1 MNSKRLLW
9 IFMLIALSLMLIGSV
24 HAQGSVQPFVAVS
37 GGQLTLVGGAAP
49 GVIVSPENVGLTSIV
64 WSPDGSQIAYLLT
77 QPDYSYK
84 LMTVSAAAGA
94 TPVAQNTAT
103 PVSGFPI
110 TYTPEGQ
117 IVFITEGQT
126 PSDSFVMMVQANLLN
141 PQTGEQQ
148 MVGTFGFGVGCGGGS
163 MSPADWQL
171 WTETGFG
178 GSPLVLS
185 WTRYGLLHST
195 TCGGSGLALLNIST
209 GTDIPL
215 GNDPIT
221 ANSDPS
227 LGYLMRAVVS
237 PDGERAATIRHQYQ
251 EPRPIQ
257 TLVLI
262 DLASGAQ
269 TDVVTTAYPEQ
280 LAWGADGTLF
290 YSIMEAAGELDSA
303 LTPDQ
308 AQKFE
313 QIQGFPASQLLV
325 YSVGIRQV
333 NPATGEDRL
342 LYSTAASAIGRMALA
357 ADGQTL
363 VFSQIPNLN
372 LWGAGIADGTL
383 DIANDFSGSTQRAT
397 VPITLYTTPLNGG
410 VVQLVGSGLEQFAL
424 HP

>member
-1 MNSKRLLW
+1 MSNKRPLW
-9 IFMLIALSLMLIGSV
+9 IVCLIVLSLTLIGSA
-24 HAQGSVQPFVAVS
+24 HAQGSMQPFVAVS

-49 GVIVSPENVGLTSIV
+49 GVIASPENVGLTSVV

-77 QPDYSYK
+77 QPDYTYK
-84 LMTVSAAAGA
+84 LMTVNAAAGA

-103 PVSGFPI
+103 PITGFPI

-126 PSDSFVMMVQANLLN
+126 PPDSFVMNVQANLLN
-141 PQTGEQQ
+141 PQTGEQSV
-148 MVGTFGFGVGCGGGS
+148 VGTFGFGVGCGGGS
-163 MSPADWQL
+163 LSPADWQL

-178 GSPLVLS
+178 GSPLVLA

-195 TCGGSGLALLNIST
+195 TCGGSGMALLNASA
-209 GTDIPL
+209 GTDMPL
-215 GNDPIT
+215 GNDPLAT
-221 ANSDPS
+221 NSDPS
-227 LGYLMRAVVS
+227 LGYLMRAIVS
-237 PDGERAATIRHQYQ
+237 PDGERVAAIRQQYQ
-251 EPRPIQ
+251 EPRPIH

-269 TDVVTTAYPEQ
+269 TDVATTGSPEQ
-280 LAWGADGTLF
+280 LAWGADGTVF
-290 YSIMEAAGELDSA
+290 YSIIEETGGLDSA

-308 AQKFE
+308 GQKFE
-313 QIQGFPASQLLV
+313 QIQGFPASQLLI

-342 LYSTAASAIGRMALA
+342 LYSTAASAIGRMALT

-363 VFSQIPNLN
+363 LFSQIPNLTA
-372 LWGAGIADGTL
+372 WGAGIADGTL
-383 DIANDFSGSTQRAT
+383 DIANDFDGSAQRAT
-397 VPITLYTTPLNGG
+397 VAITLYATPLNGG
-410 VVQLVGSGLEQFAL
+410 EVQLVGSGLEQFAL